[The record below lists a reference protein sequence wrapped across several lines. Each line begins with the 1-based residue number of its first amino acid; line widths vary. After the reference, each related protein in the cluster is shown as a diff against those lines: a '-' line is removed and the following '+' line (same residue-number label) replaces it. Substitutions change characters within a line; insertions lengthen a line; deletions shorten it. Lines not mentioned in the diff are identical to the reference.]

1 MEVILAGYNLDVET
15 LNDAKKYLE
24 KAIEHL
30 PAGSELVGDIE
41 EYLKLDNF
49 TPETLS
55 AAYARISRNP
65 APVPELR
72 EVSRH
77 EVDRSRRS
85 NKMIIFG
92 LGHSSVAE
100 HAVFNFDILGV
111 SRRVVEEIQHF
122 RLTSFT
128 EKSQRYI
135 LLADDHVIPPEIR
148 GTELEHEFQLMVNTQ
163 NQAYHDLFSKLQPY
177 VHKKFSDLSAD
188 KNNRSMLDGWA
199 KEDARY
205 VVALATEAQMGMT
218 VNARTFENMLRRLS
232 ASPLQEARE
241 FARKAHEAAKDL
253 APSVVKYVEP
263 DDYTSKMPAEMR
275 KEIDSLIKKEK
286 STSKEQK
293 SNDEVTLV
301 RATPKGDS
309 LVLEG
314 LLMEFSSLNIEKSRK
329 VVAQM
334 NTSEKIKLLKKVFH
348 YMQSYHIVPRAF
360 ERVSAEYE
368 LVVSASCYGQ
378 LKRHRMCTQIA
389 GPYDTTLGNSVPE
402 AIAEV
407 GMADYFME
415 VIDQSNQLYKKI
427 YDLNPVAADYVLT
440 NSHRRRLFFKA
451 NLREL
456 YHFSRLRE
464 DIHAQWDIRNIGTQM
479 MNKIRKE
486 WPLTTS
492 LLAGKDKFSKRL
504 EEFLTS

>member
-15 LNDAKKYLE
+15 LNDAKKYLQN
-24 KAIEHL
+24 ALEHL
-30 PAGSELVGDIE
+30 PAGSDLAGDIE
-41 EYLKLDNF
+41 EYIKLDNF

-163 NQAYHDLFSKLQPY
+163 NQAYHDLNFKLNPHVFETY
-177 VHKKFSDLSAD
+177 ADLAKD
-188 KNNRSMLDGWA
+188 KKNNSMLEGWA

-218 VNARTFENMLRRLS
+218 VNARTLENMLRQLS

-241 FARKAHEAAKDL
+241 FSLRTHEAVKDL
-253 APSVVKYVEP
+253 APSVVKYIEP
-263 DDYTSKMPAEMR
+263 DDYTAKMPAEMK
-275 KEIDSLIKKEK
+275 KEIDLLLKKEK
-286 STSKEQK
+286 PTTKEQM

-301 RATPKGDS
+301 RATPNGDS
-309 LVLEG
+309 LVIEG
-314 LLMEFSSLNIEKSRK
+314 LLMEFSSLSIEKSRK
-329 VVAQM
+329 IVAQM
-334 NTSEKIKLLKKVFH
+334 NTSDKIKLLKKVFH
-348 YMQSYHIVPRAF
+348 YMRSYHIVPRAF

-368 LVVSASCYGQ
+368 LVASASCYGQ

-389 GPYDTTLGNSVPE
+389 GPYDIALGNTVPE

-415 VIDQSNQLYKKI
+415 VVDQSNQLYKKI
-427 YDLNPVAADYVLT
+427 YDINPVAADYVLT

-464 DIHAQWDIRNIGTQM
+464 DIYAQWDIRNIGTQM
-479 MNKIRKE
+479 MDKIRKE

-492 LLAGKDKFSKRL
+492 LLAGKDKFDKVL
-504 EEFLTS
+504 AKFLDS